1 MSVPACSWNKQNL
14 ICLPLPFSYHIL
26 GALVLQ
32 LPLQKVLRWN
42 NFFLNTRKLKYSRF
56 CENFVQDL
64 SPNYLLKQ
72 KNRFFFF
79 SLWHSDENFVFSLPF
94 WSMMKITSEFQ
105 NLKQNVDLVFCS
117 APFWTRFSHY
127 WQQIFNF
134 IIIQLLLVNWTL
146 VLKSKVVENIV
157 DTLQQGKSCEEK
169 GWKWKNLA
177 KIWPILH

>member
-72 KNRFFFF
+72 KNRFF
-79 SLWHSDENFVFSLPF
+79 
-94 WSMMKITSEFQ
+94 
-105 NLKQNVDLVFCS
+105 CS
-117 APFWTRFSHY
+117 ALEFWWKLCFQLAILKHEENNFRISKFKAKCRSGFLLSSILN
-127 WQQIFNF
+127 QIFPLLTTDF
-134 IIIQLLLVNWTL
+134 QLYHHSASACKLDPC
-146 VLKSKVVENIV
+146 SKE
-157 DTLQQGKSCEEK
+157 
-169 GWKWKNLA
+169 
-177 KIWPILH
+177 